1 MKRGGAGVVFRGDVH
16 VVQAGQRVHQMEVPA
31 ARGEV
36 QARPPAAAAEGILS
50 TRNPFVRCLNL
61 RARRLYEK
69 ILREQR
75 KRRLHLRARGEREVR
90 GSVASLVAREQ
101 TPRARVFVNL
111 LVHEERARDGTRV
124 RFLTR
129 TARRD
134 VKRRPPVAVARVEVR
149 VVRTQQTQRLETPG
163 RRGDVRGGLPIV
175 VPRVH
180 VATHFFDEKR
190 TRRDVSVAR
199 GEVQRRLSAGRTRL
213 CDDPN
218 VIKGRRRRFT
228 KRRR

>member
-1 MKRGGAGVVFRGDVH
+1 M
-16 VVQAGQRVHQMEVPA
+16 
-31 ARGEV
+31 
-36 QARPPAAAAEGILS
+36 
-50 TRNPFVRCLNL
+50 
-61 RARRLYEK
+61 
-69 ILREQR
+69 
-75 KRRLHLRARGEREVR
+75 R

-124 RFLTR
+124 RKR

-180 VATHFFDEKR
+180 VATHFLDEKR

-213 CDDPN
+213 CNDPN

-228 KRRR
+228 KRRW